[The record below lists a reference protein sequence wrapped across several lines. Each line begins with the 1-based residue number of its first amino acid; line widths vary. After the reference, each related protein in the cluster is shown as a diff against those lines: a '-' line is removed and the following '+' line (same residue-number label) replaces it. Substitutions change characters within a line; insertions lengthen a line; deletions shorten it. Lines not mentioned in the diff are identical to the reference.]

1 MKIAALKASAD
12 LTRTWLHIDMDAF
25 FASVEEL
32 DDPSLVG
39 LPALLGAY
47 GSMWCRPLA
56 TIAVIQAALSQL
68 HHRAPSQSSHM
79 SHVKLA

>member
-1 MKIAALKASAD
+1 MDLKIAALKASAD

-39 LPALLGAY
+39 LPVVPGA
-47 GSMWCRPLA
+47 
-56 TIAVIQAALSQL
+56 
-68 HHRAPSQSSHM
+68 H
-79 SHVKLA
+79 

>member
-1 MKIAALKASAD
+1 MDIKIAALKASVE

-39 LPALLGAY
+39 LPLLPCA
-47 GSMWCRPLA
+47 
-56 TIAVIQAALSQL
+56 
-68 HHRAPSQSSHM
+68 H
-79 SHVKLA
+79 